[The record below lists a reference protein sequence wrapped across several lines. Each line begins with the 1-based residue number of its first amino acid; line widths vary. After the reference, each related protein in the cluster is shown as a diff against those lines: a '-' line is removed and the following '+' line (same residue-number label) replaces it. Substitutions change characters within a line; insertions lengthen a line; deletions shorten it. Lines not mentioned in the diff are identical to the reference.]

1 MRSAAVLCLA
11 LALPAAAKDVYKAY
25 LDPANPQHR
34 ATLDILSRLD
44 QTPNDASL
52 HNDLGCLIA
61 RDGFW
66 RDALREFETAE
77 KLDKKD
83 GRAPYNAGLVQTT
96 RGEWGS
102 ARSAFKRAVDRDPG
116 NWPAWWM
123 LGFAEEKLGYA
134 DAATQA
140 YARSLRV
147 DTSLFDVKRNPY
159 ALQSRLKARVLLE
172 TFDAR
177 FARAALASTEQLA
190 QPEILTSFQAGRVA
204 VTAAPG
210 PVVADEARGHAAV
223 QRGPGRR
230 ARGRRRPGR
239 RRSGRHVGSAR
250 ELQPSG
256 AAARAVRQRAR
267 RPRPGP
273 AASRKPRPGS
283 RRRRPPGP
291 LPRRRRVPLRIPI
304 PAARRRPSRRRPLR
318 APASADAQPFHFG
331 TKSVGDPAP
340 PPAAGMNFRS
350 SPTASIPRSS
360 SERRPER
367 SVSETASVARPFS
380 TQ

>member
-1 MRSAAVLCLA
+1 MTLARPVHSAAVLCLA
-11 LALPAAAKDVYKAY
+11 LALPAAAKDVYKAF
-25 LDPANPQHR
+25 LDPGNPQHR

-66 RDALREFETAE
+66 RDALREFETAQ

-102 ARSAFKRAVDRDPG
+102 ARSAFKKAVDRDPG

-134 DAATQA
+134 DAAAQA

-177 FARAALASTEQLA
+177 FARAALPSTEQLA
-190 QPEILTSFQAGRVA
+190 QPDLLTSFQSGRVA
-204 VTAAPG
+204 VAAAPG
-210 PVVADEARGHAAV
+210 PVVAEDARARTRG
-223 QRGPGRR
+223 GPGRR
-230 ARGRRRPGR
+230 TRDRRRPGR
-239 RRSGRHVGSAR
+239 RRSGRHVGPSR

-256 AAARAVRQRAR
+256 ASARAGRQRAR
-267 RPRPGP
+267 GPGPFRRPRRSPALVP
-273 AASRKPRPGS
+273 ADVARRARSREDAASRGSNPDPGS
-283 RRRRPPGP
+283 PATPVPTPPPAGPRRRLTLSPSTSGRRASGT
-291 LPRRRRVPLRIPI
+291 PRRRR
-304 PAARRRPSRRRPLR
+304 RR
-318 APASADAQPFHFG
+318 G
-331 TKSVGDPAP
+331 
-340 PPAAGMNFRS
+340 
-350 SPTASIPRSS
+350 
-360 SERRPER
+360 
-367 SVSETASVARPFS
+367 
-380 TQ
+380 

>member
-1 MRSAAVLCLA
+1 MTLARSVRSAAVLCLS
-11 LALPAAAKDVYKAY
+11 LALPAAAKDVYKAF
-25 LDPANPQHR
+25 LDPGNPQHK

-44 QTPNDASL
+44 QTPNDAAL

-83 GRAPYNAGLVQTT
+83 GRAPYNAGLVQST

-123 LGFAEEKLGYA
+123 LGFAEERLGYA
-134 DAATQA
+134 DAATRA
-140 YARSLRV
+140 YAHSLRV
-147 DTSLFDVKRNPY
+147 DTSLFDVRRNPY

-204 VTAAPG
+204 VAATPGPVVSEEARGRAAPG
-210 PVVADEARGHAAV
+210 PGGGPTTVAAPATGGAVVTSVPPVSSSRPVAPLVSAPAAPVRSGGLDEAPPWFPQTSPA
-223 QRGPGRR
+223 
-230 ARGRRRPGR
+230 
-239 RRSGRHVGSAR
+239 
-250 ELQPSG
+250 
-256 AAARAVRQRAR
+256 
-267 RPRPGP
+267 GP
-273 AASRKPRPGS
+273 APARTPQPAPNPDPGS
-283 RRRRPPGP
+283 TPP
-291 LPRRRRVPLRIPI
+291 
-304 PAARRRPSRRRPLR
+304 
-318 APASADAQPFHFG
+318 
-331 TKSVGDPAP
+331 PAP
-340 PPAAGMNFRS
+340 PPPPG
-350 SPTASIPRSS
+350 PG
-360 SERRPER
+360 
-367 SVSETASVARPFS
+367 VG
-380 TQ
+380 

>member
-1 MRSAAVLCLA
+1 MTLARSAHSAAVLCLA
-11 LALPAAAKDVYKAY
+11 LALPAAAKDVYKAF
-25 LDPANPQHR
+25 LDPGNPQHR
-34 ATLDILSRLD
+34 ATLDLLARLD

-83 GRAPYNAGLVQTT
+83 GRAPYNAGLVQST

-102 ARSAFKRAVDRDPG
+102 ARSAFKKAVDRDPG

-134 DAATQA
+134 DAATRA

-177 FARAALASTEQLA
+177 FARAALPSTEELA
-190 QPEILTSFQAGRVA
+190 QPDILTSFQAGRVA
-204 VTAAPG
+204 VTATPG
-210 PVVADEARGHAAV
+210 PVTGEDSRMRPPSGPGGGGGAVVAPAAGGAVVTSVPPVSSSRPAAPPVSAPAAPVRSSGLDEAPPWFPQTSPA
-223 QRGPGRR
+223 GPAP
-230 ARGRRRPGR
+230 ART
-239 RRSGRHVGSAR
+239 
-250 ELQPSG
+250 
-256 AAARAVRQRAR
+256 
-267 RPRPGP
+267 PGP
-273 AASRKPRPGS
+273 APNPDPGGTATPPPS
-283 RRRRPPGP
+283 PPPPGP
-291 LPRRRRVPLRIPI
+291 
-304 PAARRRPSRRRPLR
+304 
-318 APASADAQPFHFG
+318 G
-331 TKSVGDPAP
+331 VG
-340 PPAAGMNFRS
+340 
-350 SPTASIPRSS
+350 
-360 SERRPER
+360 
-367 SVSETASVARPFS
+367 
-380 TQ
+380 